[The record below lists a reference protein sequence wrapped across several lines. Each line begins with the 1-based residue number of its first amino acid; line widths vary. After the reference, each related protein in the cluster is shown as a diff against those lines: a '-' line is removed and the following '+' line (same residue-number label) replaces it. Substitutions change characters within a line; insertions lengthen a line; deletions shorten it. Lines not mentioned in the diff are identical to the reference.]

1 MQQILIIGLG
11 KFGMSLARS
20 LAKYDCEVMAIDNNP
35 QLVDD
40 VSEFVT
46 HAARV
51 DAADVNA
58 LKELGVSNFD
68 VAVIGIGDDLEAS
81 IMIALT
87 LKELEVP
94 YIVAKSRDDVHAKLL
109 TMIGV
114 DRVIEPEREIGARLA
129 KTLMHKNVIER
140 MEVGKEYS
148 IAEVDTPRE
157 WIGSRLNQLNIRP
170 KYNINILCIEKEDKR
185 VLIPSADY
193 VIEEGDTIML
203 IAPNK
208 ELDPNGFLGRLGNFL
223 DSLTAFAAECYLHY
237 INKGGDME
245 LPDEQWAK
253 IQKLV
258 SSIKPSENTEYKIV
272 ENDNTYY
279 VMSHSFYETE
289 FANALGTATLTFN
302 SSGTLIGLYDL
313 YDFNLNGATR
323 PIFNQALTF
332 LGSLIPGESYKIT
345 KGKYFTDTNEDN
357 PM

>member
-1 MQQILIIGLG
+1 
-11 KFGMSLARS
+11 
-20 LAKYDCEVMAIDNNP
+20 
-35 QLVDD
+35 
-40 VSEFVT
+40 
-46 HAARV
+46 
-51 DAADVNA
+51 
-58 LKELGVSNFD
+58 
-68 VAVIGIGDDLEAS
+68 
-81 IMIALT
+81 
-87 LKELEVP
+87 
-94 YIVAKSRDDVHAKLL
+94 
-109 TMIGV
+109 
-114 DRVIEPEREIGARLA
+114 
-129 KTLMHKNVIER
+129 
-140 MEVGKEYS
+140 
-148 IAEVDTPRE
+148 
-157 WIGSRLNQLNIRP
+157 
-170 KYNINILCIEKEDKR
+170 
-185 VLIPSADY
+185 
-193 VIEEGDTIML
+193 
-203 IAPNK
+203 
-208 ELDPNGFLGRLGNFL
+208 
-223 DSLTAFAAECYLHY
+223 
-237 INKGGDME
+237 ME